1 MIQFMINIKI
11 LYFDSDDNNNREEK
25 LNTIFYNEKY

>member
-1 MIQFMINIKI
+1 MINIKI